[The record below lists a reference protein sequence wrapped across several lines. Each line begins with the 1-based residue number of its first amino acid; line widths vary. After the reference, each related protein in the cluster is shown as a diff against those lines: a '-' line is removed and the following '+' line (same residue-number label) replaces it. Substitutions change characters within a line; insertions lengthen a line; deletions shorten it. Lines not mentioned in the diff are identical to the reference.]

1 MKFNPEPDV
10 WAPKDGAGY
19 LQLFCFG
26 LFIATIAVG
35 GNIVLKPLD
44 TLFSGL
50 LNNL

>member
-35 GNIVLKPLD
+35 GNIVLHYLVSS
-44 TLFSGL
+44 LQYVSVAF
-50 LNNL
+50 